1 MSYSEDLLVKLK
13 SMLAWKKSKKFYAE
27 KLQITEDEVN
37 DLLKDIKKE
46 NKDPLEE
53 FTKESSKFEELE
65 FVKKVNKEKG
75 TIESTVTLD
84 FEPKSEID
92 LAALHKID
100 LSKYIITNYWSKLLP
115 S

>member
-1 MSYSEDLLVKLK
+1 MSYSEDLLVQLK

-100 LSKYIITNYWSKLLP
+100 LSKYIITNY
-115 S
+115 